1 MSEKT
6 TWKVDPL
13 HTEMAFSV
21 KHMMISK
28 VRGNFEKFDATIK
41 TDNDDFKNADVEV
54 TLQTASINTK
64 VKDRDNHL
72 RSDDFFNAEKYP
84 EIKFK
89 SKSFDGNTLIGDLTI
104 RDITKEIK
112 LEAEFNGIAKDGYG
126 QTKAGFDL
134 TGSINRKE
142 YGLKWNGMTE
152 AGNLIASDK
161 ITLLLDA
168 QFVKQ

>member
-1 MSEKT
+1 MSEQT
-6 TWKVDPL
+6 TWKIDPS
-13 HTEMAFSV
+13 HSEMAFSV

-28 VRGNFEKFDATIK
+28 VRGNFEDFDATVT
-41 TDNDDFKNADVEV
+41 TDNDDFKNAEVEL
-54 TLQTASINTK
+54 TMQAASVNTK

-84 EIKFK
+84 AIKFK
-89 SKSFDGNTLIGDLTI
+89 SKSFDGKTLIGDLTI

-112 LEAEFNGIAKDGYG
+112 LDVDFNGIVKDGYG
-126 QTKAGFDL
+126 QTKAGFEL
-134 TGSINRKE
+134 SGSLNRKE
-142 YGLKWNGMTE
+142 YGLKWNGLTE
-152 AGNLIASDK
+152 AGNLVASDK

>member
-152 AGNLIASDK
+152 AGNLVASDN